1 MLNKMLPNPGEVI
14 VAKHEDEFSKYHI
27 EHTYSSFLQNPSAQ
41 KGNSTFITAAQATL
55 SKRNADFH
63 KLDKS
68 KFKFSA
74 TYVDD
79 DVYLKVSIPSE
90 NADVS
95 YDTVFCFK
103 DGKGKSNL
111 APCLITFFSNAMSF
125 VYTYAYAFR
134 VCDLFIVSLEGKLP
148 KESFNEY
155 SKVRNPELTINF
167 EKTIT
172 YGLLYLREKD
182 LLRSSGYTPFL
193 KDSDSFFGSIRD
205 FHTIKSL
212 YDQTK
217 TKKKEQGSIDKKT
230 GDIKKIGYIAAGR
243 LVRHKYGGKKAA
255 TELERQKAELGIG
268 GRKVDMKVKDRKV
281 NNKANM
287 KVDNKVNMKVKK

>member
-1 MLNKMLPNPGEVI
+1 MLNKMLSNPGEVI

-27 EHTYSSFLQNPSAQ
+27 EHTYSSFLQNPSGQ
-41 KGNSTFITAAQATL
+41 KGNSTFITAAQAVL
-55 SKRNADFH
+55 SKRNGDFH

-74 TYVDD
+74 THVED

-90 NADVS
+90 NVDVS

-111 APCLITFFSNAMSF
+111 SPCLITFFSNAMSF

-182 LLRSSGYTPFL
+182 LLRVSGYTPFL
-193 KDSDSFFGSIRD
+193 VDNDKFFGSIRD

-217 TKKKEQGSIDKKT
+217 TKKKEQGSIDKKI
-230 GDIKKIGYIAAGR
+230 GDIAAGR